1 MTAVH
6 TASGV
11 SERAPLG
18 SPRHRLLAT
27 RGARVA
33 LLVAG
38 PVAGACL
45 LLAVEDVFG
54 LGIGFSVAVILVVL
68 ALVGLVL
75 AIAMRELQTVE
86 VRADEALDRAA
97 MAEASAKTHA
107 VDLAR
112 VLKASESLVLTG
124 DGQGDYLEILAAI
137 TPPGGTA
144 FLVRP
149 EGESEVV
156 VVAAHGPFADSL
168 IGLRR
173 SLLGN
178 DHPIVSGELV
188 SMGESGRVS
197 GAAPAR
203 LHAADANVDVEATL
217 RVDLVDHSGSRL
229 GWLELVD
236 PIPDRV
242 LEPGFVNLAQLVAN
256 QIGVAMENR
265 TLLTSVQ
272 RQLAEV
278 QRVQQQLV
286 QASKLG
292 AVGELAAIVA
302 HEVNNPLTGILGFAE
317 LLMTELPEGDPRR
330 EEAAVILTE
339 AVRARAIIKALL
351 EFARPRPPQRIPTNL
366 NELARTTLD
375 LQRSRAEKARVE
387 VVEEY
392 ADLPLLEVDSDALKQ
407 VLLNLLNNS
416 MQAMPYGGQLRVA
429 TRAEGDG
436 VAFVVADTGVG
447 MDTETRSRIFTPFF
461 STRAGSAGGT
471 GLGLS
476 VSMQIVEGHHGTIEV
491 ESEPGKG
498 AVFTIRLPAAL
509 RASHDTVLA
518 SGADATVAEFLED
531 TEAERDREARLQSS
545 QGVAT

>member
-1 MTAVH
+1 M
-6 TASGV
+6 
-11 SERAPLG
+11 
-18 SPRHRLLAT
+18 AT

-38 PVAGACL
+38 PIAGACL
-45 LLAVEDVFG
+45 LLAAEDVFE
-54 LGIGFSVAVILVVL
+54 LGVGFTVAVILAVL

-75 AIAMRELQTVE
+75 AIAMRELQTAE
-86 VRADEALDRAA
+86 ARADEALDRATA
-97 MAEASAKTHA
+97 AEASATTHA

-112 VLKASESLVLTG
+112 VLRASESLVLTG
-124 DGQGDYLEILAAI
+124 DGQADYLDILAAI
-137 TPPGGTA
+137 TPPGGMS

-149 EGESEVV
+149 EGESEAV
-156 VVAAHGPFADSL
+156 VVAAHGPVADSF

-173 SLLGN
+173 PLSGN
-178 DHPIVSGELV
+178 EDPIVSGEFA
-188 SMGESGRVS
+188 SMGESGRVA

-203 LHAADANVDVEATL
+203 LRSADAEVDVEATL
-217 RVDLVDHSGSRL
+217 RVDLVDHYGCRL

-236 PIPDRV
+236 PIPDRI

-317 LLMTELPEGDPRR
+317 LLLSELPVDDPRR
-330 EEAAVILTE
+330 EEAAVIRTE
-339 AVRARAIIKALL
+339 AVRARTIIKALL
-351 EFARPRPPQRIPTNL
+351 EFARPRPQQRIPTNL

-387 VVEEY
+387 VIEEY
-392 ADLPLLEVDSDALKQ
+392 ADLPLLEVDADALKQ

-416 MQAMPYGGQLRVA
+416 MQAMPHGGQLRVA
-429 TRAEGDG
+429 TRAEADG

-447 MDTETRSRIFTPFF
+447 MDAETRSRIFTPFF
-461 STRAGSAGGT
+461 STWAGSAGGT

-476 VSMQIVEGHHGTIEV
+476 VSMRIVEGHHGTIDVDSEV
-491 ESEPGKG
+491 GKG
-498 AVFTIRLPAAL
+498 TVFTIHLPIA
-509 RASHDTVLA
+509 
-518 SGADATVAEFLED
+518 
-531 TEAERDREARLQSS
+531 LQSS
-545 QGVAT
+545 DGPVLDSAADSSVGELSDDAVIDAGPEARRLSDLGEAA

>member
-1 MTAVH
+1 MVAAH
-6 TASGV
+6 TASGA
-11 SERAPLG
+11 SERLPRG
-18 SPRHRLLAT
+18 SARHGLMAT

-38 PVAGACL
+38 PIAGACL
-45 LLAVEDVFG
+45 LLAAEDVFE
-54 LGIGFSVAVILVVL
+54 LGVGFTVAVILAVL

-75 AIAMRELQTVE
+75 AIAMRELQTAE
-86 VRADEALDRAA
+86 ARADEALDRATA
-97 MAEASAKTHA
+97 AEASATTHA

-112 VLKASESLVLTG
+112 VLRASESLVLTG
-124 DGQGDYLEILAAI
+124 DGQADYLDILAAI
-137 TPPGGTA
+137 TPPGGMS

-149 EGESEVV
+149 EGESEAV
-156 VVAAHGPFADSL
+156 VVAAHGPVADSF

-173 SLLGN
+173 PLSGN
-178 DHPIVSGELV
+178 EDPIVSGEFA
-188 SMGESGRVS
+188 SMGESGRVA

-203 LHAADANVDVEATL
+203 LRSADAEVDVEATL
-217 RVDLVDHSGSRL
+217 RVDLVDHDGCRL

-236 PIPDRV
+236 PIPDRI

-317 LLMTELPEGDPRR
+317 LLLSELPVDDPRR
-330 EEAAVILTE
+330 EEAAVIRTE
-339 AVRARAIIKALL
+339 AVRARTIIKALL

-387 VVEEY
+387 VIEEY
-392 ADLPLLEVDSDALKQ
+392 ADLPLLEVDADALKQ

-416 MQAMPYGGQLRVA
+416 MQAMPHGGQLRVA
-429 TRAEGDG
+429 TRAEADG

-447 MDTETRSRIFTPFF
+447 MDAETRSRIFTPFF
-461 STRAGSAGGT
+461 STWAGSAGAT

-476 VSMQIVEGHHGTIEV
+476 VSMRIVEGHHGTIEV
-491 ESEPGKG
+491 ESELGKG
-498 AVFTIRLPAAL
+498 AVFTIRLPIAL
-509 RASHDTVLA
+509 RSSDGSVQFLDGETGVDEASEDA
-518 SGADATVAEFLED
+518 DEDSGPEP
-531 TEAERDREARLQSS
+531 RLQSR
-545 QGVAT
+545 QGEAA